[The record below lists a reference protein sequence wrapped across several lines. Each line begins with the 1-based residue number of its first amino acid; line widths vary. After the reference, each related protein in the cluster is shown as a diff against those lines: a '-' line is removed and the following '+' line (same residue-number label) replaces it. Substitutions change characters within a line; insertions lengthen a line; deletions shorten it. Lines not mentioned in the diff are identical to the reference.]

1 MPRRSFLLK
10 SSLSEAL
17 FNNFTSSYQSLTA
30 IDEQQK
36 PFVYVDHDG
45 SVKLL
50 TNVVLDSN
58 DEHGIFAVSVAQD
71 GYMEFL
77 AMHRA

>member
-17 FNNFTSSYQSLTA
+17 FNNFTSSYQSLTG
-30 IDEQQK
+30 IDDKQK
-36 PFVYVDHDG
+36 PYVFVDHDG

-50 TNVVLDSN
+50 TNVIESN
-58 DEHGIFAVSVAQD
+58 ENEDGIFAVSVADD
-71 GYMEFL
+71 GHMEFL
-77 AMHRA
+77 AMQRV

>member
-17 FNNFTSSYQSLTA
+17 FNNFISSYQSLTA
-30 IDEQQK
+30 IDESQK
-36 PFVYVDHDG
+36 PFVFVDHGG

-50 TNVVLDSN
+50 TNVVSN
-58 DEHGIFAVSVAQD
+58 NKNGEGIFAVSVAQD
-71 GYMEFL
+71 GFMEFL
-77 AMHRA
+77 SMHSA